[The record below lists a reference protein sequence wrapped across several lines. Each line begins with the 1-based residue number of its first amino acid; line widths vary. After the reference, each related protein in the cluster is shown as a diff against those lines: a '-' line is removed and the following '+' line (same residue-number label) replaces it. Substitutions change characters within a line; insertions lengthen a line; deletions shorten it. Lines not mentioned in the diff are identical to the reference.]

1 MLIKQVMIHFAVIK
15 DWSASDPHSHLEGGM
30 KYEHGKLT
38 VPKAG
43 RYYIYAQL
51 QFSTVGRVQI
61 LVNDDFVS
69 LITSPVTKG
78 GPGAVAS
85 GSGEFVLNAG
95 DSISLRIS
103 PWRPPS
109 NRSVKFWMEYNRCY
123 FGAFFI

>member
-1 MLIKQVMIHFAVIK
+1 MIK

-51 QFSTVGRVQI
+51 QFGSEGRVQI

-69 LITSPVTKG
+69 LITSPTQWQVLTQWRM
-78 GPGAVAS
+78 AVVCL
-85 GSGEFVLNAG
+85 F
-95 DSISLRIS
+95 
-103 PWRPPS
+103 
-109 NRSVKFWMEYNRCY
+109 
-123 FGAFFI
+123 